1 MKTLILKRWFVLSSL
16 LVLSGPVA
24 LAQSAGP
31 GSAVNLDGASGYA
44 QVTNGVWFSG
54 DFTIEGWVY
63 VRSYNNWS
71 RLMDFGNGPDTDNVY
86 LALTA
91 GTGGFPAMG
100 VFTNNGTPVLFAGSK
115 LPLGQWTHLAATL
128 SGTTGT
134 IYINGVNVGS
144 RTLNL
149 PSNIIRTN
157 NYIGRSNYSQDGN
170 ANAVFDE
177 LRIWNVART
186 QSQIQANMHRS
197 LIGNESGLVGYWRMD
212 ENTGTSLSD
221 SSGHG
226 QTATLFGGTSWSN
239 STVPIVAGAGS
250 ALNFNA
256 TSAQAVNI
264 PHQAALN
271 AYPLTVMAWFQAPN
285 TGGGGALVNKYVS
298 SSFAGYQ
305 LFMAGGDLQGW
316 YIRDSDNNVFSGGP
330 LDAGAVNDGLWHHA
344 AMAIDATGGRLYLD
358 GVLKSS
364 LPWTGTPGPVTTTQ
378 PLNLALYPGDSFF
391 TGQIG
396 EVSVWNTALSAA
408 QIQAAMNHPLTG
420 SETGLLGYWPMD
432 EASGTNVYDFSGHTN
447 TGTLFNNPA
456 RVVSGANFVMP
467 DPGYGISLTGT
478 NSEYVQLPNGV
489 WFTNDFTVE
498 GWVYCRSYNNWSR
511 LFDFGNA
518 GYLQEVYMALSGG
531 TGGYPTMGIFING
544 NNNLVS
550 SPQQLPLNQ
559 WTHLAT
565 TLSGNTA
572 TIYMNGNAVGTGTVL
587 VPGSFVRTNNYIGR
601 SLFGGD
607 AYANAVFDEVRI
619 WNVARSATQIQ
630 QTMNGALT
638 GREAGLLA
646 YYRMDEG
653 TGTNLVDATG
663 NGMTGTLVN
672 NPVWRLANEPLR
684 TLSVYSLG
692 TTSLLEGPAAGTN
705 GVTLAVNPET
715 VAWTAAANAS
725 WLHLS
730 AANQS
735 GTGSTNIV
743 FTFDANTGATRVGTL
758 TIGGQ
763 TLTISQA
770 GATYLRA
777 APVSLVTTGLS
788 NPTGVALDSGG
799 NVYIADNG
807 HSAIKKWTA
816 TSNAVSTLIS
826 LPGPSQNP
834 WGVAVDG
841 AGIVYFGLEHYGTVY
856 QWTPANS
863 NLTAIMDQP
872 PASAFGVAVDG
883 AGNVYV
889 ADGQSS
895 IREWK
900 ASDGSVTSVGT
911 GLTNPYGVAVDG
923 AGNAYFTDGGNSALR
938 KWSVAS
944 NTVSTLVS
952 SGLNNPRGLAL
963 DQAGNIYI
971 AGYFDLAVEEWSV
984 ALGSL
989 KKLVSSGLVLPA
1001 GVAVDGAGNVYIAD
1015 TSHGAIKELPH
1026 AFVDAAVKTESA
1038 AAGIDFLSTVLPVT
1052 ANMSGALSPTSDQP
1066 WLTIGTIANGIV
1078 SFSLTANTGASRTAH
1093 ITLFGVSITVN
1104 QAGAATPPLL
1114 TGAKMLS
1121 NGAFQFSFTNNPGG
1135 TFTVITTTNV
1145 SLPFSQ
1151 WTVAGVATN
1160 VAAGIFQFTSGPAT
1174 NGPRRFYSVRSP

>member
-1 MKTLILKRWFVLSSL
+1 
-16 LVLSGPVA
+16 
-24 LAQSAGP
+24 
-31 GSAVNLDGASGYA
+31 
-44 QVTNGVWFSG
+44 
-54 DFTIEGWVY
+54 
-63 VRSYNNWS
+63 
-71 RLMDFGNGPDTDNVY
+71 
-86 LALTA
+86 
-91 GTGGFPAMG
+91 
-100 VFTNNGTPVLFAGSK
+100 
-115 LPLGQWTHLAATL
+115 
-128 SGTTGT
+128 
-134 IYINGVNVGS
+134 
-144 RTLNL
+144 
-149 PSNIIRTN
+149 
-157 NYIGRSNYSQDGN
+157 
-170 ANAVFDE
+170 
-177 LRIWNVART
+177 
-186 QSQIQANMHRS
+186 
-197 LIGNESGLVGYWRMD
+197 
-212 ENTGTSLSD
+212 
-221 SSGHG
+221 
-226 QTATLFGGTSWSN
+226 
-239 STVPIVAGAGS
+239 
-250 ALNFNA
+250 
-256 TSAQAVNI
+256 
-264 PHQAALN
+264 
-271 AYPLTVMAWFQAPN
+271 MAWFMAPTN
-285 TGGGGALVNKYVS
+285 SNGGALVNKYVS
-298 SSFAGYQ
+298 SSYNGYQ
-305 LFMAGGDLQGW
+305 LFMSGGHLLGW
-316 YIRDSDNNVFSGGP
+316 YLRDPGNNVFSGGP
-330 LDAGAVNDGLWHHA
+330 MDAGAVNDGLWHYA

-364 LPWTGTPGPVTTTQ
+364 LPWTGTAGAVTTAQ
-378 PLNLALYPGDSFF
+378 PLSLGLYPGDSFF
-391 TGQIG
+391 TGQLD
-396 EVSVWNTALSAA
+396 EVSVWNTALSAD

-420 SETGLLGYWPMD
+420 SEAGLLGYWPMN

-447 TGTLFNNPA
+447 NGTLFNNPA
-456 RVVSGANFVMP
+456 RVVSGANFVLP

-489 WFTNDFTVE
+489 WFSNDFTVE

-531 TGGYPTMGIFING
+531 TGGYPTMGIFTNG
-544 NNNLVS
+544 NYNLVS
-550 SPQQLPLNQ
+550 SVQQLPLNQ

-565 TLSGNTA
+565 TLNGSTA
-572 TIYMNGNAVGTGTVL
+572 TIYINGNSVGSGQVL

-607 AYANAVFDEVRI
+607 AYANASFDEVRI

-630 QTMNGALT
+630 QTMNCALT

-653 TGTNLVDATG
+653 TGTNTVDATG

-672 NPVWRLANEPLR
+672 NPAWRLANEPVR
-684 TLSVYSLG
+684 TFSVYSLG
-692 TTSLLEGPAAGTN
+692 TTSLLEGPAAGMD

-715 VAWTAAANAS
+715 ASWTVAANVA
-725 WLHLS
+725 WLHLN

-743 FTFDANTGATRVGTL
+743 FTFDANAGTTRVGTL

-763 TLTISQA
+763 TLTVSQA
-770 GATYLRA
+770 GATYLA
-777 APVSLVTTGLS
+777 AATVSLVPTGLS
-788 NPTGVALDSGG
+788 NPTGVALDSAG

-816 TSNAVSTLIS
+816 TNNTVSTLVS

-856 QWTPANS
+856 QWTPATS
-863 NLTAIMDQP
+863 NLTTIINQP

-900 ASDGSVTSVGT
+900 AADGSVTSVGT

-923 AGNAYFTDGGNSALR
+923 AGNVYFTDGGNSALR

-971 AGYFDLAVEEWSV
+971 AGYFDLAVDEWSV
-984 ALGSL
+984 APGSL
-989 KKLVSSGLVLPA
+989 KKLVSSGLLLPA

-1038 AAGIDFLSTVLPVT
+1038 AAGTDVLGPVLPVT

-1066 WLTIGTIANGIV
+1066 WLTIGTIANGVV
-1078 SFSLTANTGASRTAH
+1078 SFSFAANSGSSRTAH
-1093 ITLFGVSITVN
+1093 ITFFGVSVTVN
-1104 QAGAATPPLL
+1104 QAGTATPPLL
-1114 TGAKMLS
+1114 TGARMLS

-1135 TFTVITTTNV
+1135 SFTVITTTNV
-1145 SLPFSQ
+1145 SLPLSQ

-1160 VAAGIFQFTSGPAT
+1160 VAGGTFQFTSGPAT